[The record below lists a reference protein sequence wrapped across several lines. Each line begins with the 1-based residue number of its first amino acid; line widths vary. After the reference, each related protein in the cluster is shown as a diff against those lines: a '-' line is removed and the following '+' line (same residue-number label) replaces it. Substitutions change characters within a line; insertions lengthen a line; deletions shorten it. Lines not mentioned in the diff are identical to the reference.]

1 MSQSPSQLLPKS
13 QQSISKPGASSKR
26 KTRSL
31 PFLLKTAMQTIRMLT
46 KVTHLQERSVS
57 ETEVEFNIFKMKKA
71 VLKNRNK
78 TMIKK
83 FSKNSKSLM
92 TITHKMILI

>member
-26 KTRSL
+26 KIRSL